1 MSSDMEQNAAPEE
14 ERVEPVPKPAE
25 PVISPG
31 QELTRRREELNLTVE
46 QVAGQLNLA
55 PRQVEAIEADNFD
68 ALPGIAIAR
77 GFVRSYAKLV
87 RLDAEPLLAAM
98 APAVAPMPQARPV
111 KQTYVAHKPL
121 SGDRLT
127 FGQKDGRKSKAIWI
141 VLALAVVVAM
151 VAAFQQM
158 GAISMPSLTSSETPQ
173 GPAQEQAAGRDGEAV
188 EVLPAPDLP
197 AEPAPEA
204 PAPAEAPATA
214 PQSSVPPEVL
224 PVKAAST
231 TDATSTVAESGGNE
245 LVLKMR
251 EESWV
256 ELKRADGAI
265 VAARLMEA
273 GAVESF
279 SLKEGVRL
287 VVGNASGVDATLRG
301 EPLDLQSK
309 ARANVARL
317 NLE

>member
-1 MSSDMEQNAAPEE
+1 MSSDMEQNAAPDE
-14 ERVEPVPKPAE
+14 ERVEPVPQPAE
-25 PVISPG
+25 PAISPG
-31 QELTRRREELNLTVE
+31 QELARRREELNLTVE

-55 PRQVEAIEADNFD
+55 PRQVEAIESDNFD
-68 ALPGIAIAR
+68 ALPGMAIAR

-98 APAVAPMPQARPV
+98 APAVAPMPEARPV

-141 VLALAVVVAM
+141 VLALVVVVAI
-151 VAAFQQM
+151 VAAFEQM
-158 GAISMPSLTSSETPQ
+158 DTISMPSLTPSEAPR
-173 GPAQEQAAGRDGEAV
+173 GVAQEQVPEQDGQAV
-188 EVLPAPDLP
+188 EVLPAPELP
-197 AEPAPEA
+197 AEQAPES
-204 PAPAEAPATA
+204 PAPAETPGTEL
-214 PQSSVPPEVL
+214 QSALPPEAVPL
-224 PVKAAST
+224 KLAST
-231 TDATSTVAESGGNE
+231 TDNMGVMAESGDNE

-265 VAARLMEA
+265 IAARLMEA
-273 GAVESF
+273 GAVERF
-279 SLKEGVRL
+279 PLKGGASL
-287 VVGNASGVDATLRG
+287 VVGNASGVDATLGG
-301 EPLDLQSK
+301 EPLDLQTK

-317 NLE
+317 NLK

>member
-1 MSSDMEQNAAPEE
+1 MSSEMEQNAAPEE
-14 ERVEPVPKPAE
+14 ERLESLPKPAE
-25 PVISPG
+25 PVVSPG
-31 QELTRRREELNLTVE
+31 RELARRREELNLTVE

-68 ALPGIAIAR
+68 ALPGMAIAR

-141 VLALAVVVAM
+141 VLALVVVVAI
-151 VAAFQQM
+151 VAAFQM
-158 GAISMPSLTSSETPQ
+158 GAVSMPSFTSSEATQAP
-173 GPAQEQAAGRDGEAV
+173 PQEQAAGRDGQAV
-188 EVLPAPDLP
+188 EVLPPPDLP
-197 AEPAPEA
+197 PEPAPENSA
-204 PAPAEAPATA
+204 PADAPVTP
-214 PQSSVPPEVL
+214 PQSALPPEVL
-224 PVKAAST
+224 PVKAASNT
-231 TDATSTVAESGGNE
+231 DDATSTVAENEGNE

-256 ELKRADGAI
+256 ELKRADGAVI
-265 VAARLMEA
+265 AARLMEA

-279 SLKEGVRL
+279 PLKEGVRL

-301 EPLDLQSK
+301 EPLDLQTK

>member
-1 MSSDMEQNAAPEE
+1 MEHNATPEE
-14 ERVEPVPKPAE
+14 GRLESVPQPAE
-25 PVISPG
+25 PAISPG
-31 QELTRRREELNLTVE
+31 TELTKRREELNLTVE

-55 PRQVEAIEADNFD
+55 PRQVEAIEADNFG
-68 ALPGIAIAR
+68 ALPGMAIAR

-98 APAVAPMPQARPV
+98 APAVAPMPAAPAG

-127 FGQKDGRKSKAIWI
+127 FGQKDGRKSKAMWV
-141 VLALAVVVAM
+141 VLALVVVVAVI

-158 GAISMPSLTSSETPQ
+158 DSISMPSLMSSEAPQ
-173 GPAQEQAAGRDGEAV
+173 APAQEAESTPEGQAIEA
-188 EVLPAPDLP
+188 LPPLDLP
-197 AEPAPEA
+197 AEPVPET
-204 PAPAEAPATA
+204 PAPADAPVTA
-214 PQSSVPPEVL
+214 PQSALPSVEV
-224 PVKAAST
+224 PVNAVAST
-231 TDATSTVAESGGNE
+231 DGTSGMAENE
-245 LVLKMR
+245 GDKLVLKMR

-279 SLKEGVRL
+279 PLKGEMRL
-287 VVGNASGVDATLRG
+287 VVGNASGVDATVRG
-301 EPLDLQSK
+301 ESLDLQNK

-317 NLE
+317 NLK